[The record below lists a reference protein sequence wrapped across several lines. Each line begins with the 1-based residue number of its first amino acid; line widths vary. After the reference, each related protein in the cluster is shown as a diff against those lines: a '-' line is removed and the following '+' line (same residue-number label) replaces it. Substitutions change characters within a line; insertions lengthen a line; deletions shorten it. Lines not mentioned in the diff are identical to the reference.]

1 MTPQVDSWTI
11 VLPGSW
17 NPAIFQP
24 NWIIGRLTETQ
35 ELAVDLA
42 FSGALSLP
50 RFRFDAVHLRAEP
63 GRLVLGMDAPSD
75 ASLTTIQDLA
85 IRILRALPH
94 TPIRGA
100 GINFRFLERNPSQE
114 LIDLFGFN
122 DTTSL
127 ADAGFVVR
135 ASSLKRNLRFDESR
149 QLNLTFELRSDG
161 ALSVDANFHG
171 EVIDAAGAIRHL
183 EGHVVELKT
192 RILALLETSYDLV
205 LAQEAP

>member
-24 NWIIGRLTETQ
+24 NWIIGRLTEAQ
-35 ELAVDLA
+35 DLVVDVA
-42 FSGALSLP
+42 FSDALGLA

-63 GRLVLGMDAPSD
+63 GRLVLGIDAPSD
-75 ASLTTIQDLA
+75 ASLTRIENIA
-85 IRILRALPH
+85 IRILTDLPH

-114 LIDLFGFN
+114 LIDLFQFN
-122 DTTSL
+122 DTNSL
-127 ADAGFVVR
+127 ADEGFVVR
-135 ASSLKRNLRFDESR
+135 ASSLKRNLRFDETR
-149 QLNLTFELRSDG
+149 QLNLVLKLRSDG
-161 ALSVDANFHG
+161 TLSVAVNFHG
-171 EVIDAAGAIRHL
+171 EVTDAAAAIRHL

-192 RILALLETSYDLV
+192 RILALLEVAYDLV
-205 LAQEAP
+205 PTQEEP